1 MSTRRL
7 CVVVDGI
14 DLFRAPWKLSGRA
27 PEARELMDYAAL
39 LQWAEA
45 EPFGERATAGHYYQ
59 RDHDAAETF
68 HGALERLG
76 WTLHLTPREQGW
88 KVQKQALLAILR
100 MLQRVDCDVLYC
112 CGDSYGGRIT
122 KALHRLAER
131 DGRGLAIA
139 CFDGFRTIDEGPWRV
154 YDIVRDTGAM
164 PETIYDPLP
173 PSAQP
178 PQRWTSASPPNG
190 SDPQLATAL
199 RRAGA
204 APRAPAAAEQVLL
217 LIDWHDIDQRMAA
230 IFQRAGQSGIA
241 DAAWPQVGRWLGER
255 SPNAAMR
262 AAAYIEDDQ
271 DAAST
276 ASAAGVEPV
285 VLRGFAQPGRAARTA
300 IAKALAL
307 LIERGW
313 RGDLYLAS
321 HDAAHL
327 PALERLAQAGGGI
340 YAVGFLE
347 QFGPAFGQSRQVR
360 LLDLERDAGAFAQ
373 PLPGRFP
380 PIEPVDYDP
389 LASFGDLFERGRAP
403 FTSGR

>member
-1 MSTRRL
+1 MSARHL
-7 CVVVDGI
+7 CVVVDGE
-14 DLFRAPWKLSGRA
+14 DQSRAPWKLSGRA
-27 PEARELMDYAAL
+27 PEARERMDYAAL

-45 EPFGERATAGHYYQ
+45 GPFGERAAAGHYYQ
-59 RDHDAAETF
+59 RDYDAAEAF
-68 HGALERLG
+68 HRALEGLG
-76 WTLHLTPREQGW
+76 WTLHLTPQEQGW
-88 KVQKQALLAILR
+88 RVQKEALLAILR

-112 CGDSYGGRIT
+112 GGDSYGGRIT
-122 KALHRLAER
+122 AALHRLAER
-131 DGRGLAIA
+131 EGRGLAIA
-139 CFDGFRTIDEGPWRV
+139 CFDGFRTIDEGPWQV

-190 SDPQLATAL
+190 SDPQLASAL

-204 APRAPAAAEQVLL
+204 APRPAAAAKQVLL
-217 LIDWHDIDQRMAA
+217 LVDWHDIDQRLAA
-230 IFQRAGQSGIA
+230 ICERAGQSGIA
-241 DAAWPQVGRWLGER
+241 GAAWPQVGRWLGER
-255 SPNAAMR
+255 SPSAAMR

-271 DAAST
+271 NVAAA
-276 ASAAGVEPV
+276 ASAAGIEPV

-300 IAKALAL
+300 IAKALNL

-321 HDAAHL
+321 HDAAYL
-327 PALERLAQAGGGI
+327 PALERLAQAGGGV

-347 QFGPAFGQSRQVR
+347 QFAPAFGQSQMVR

-380 PIEPVDYDP
+380 PIEPVNYDP
-389 LASFGDLFERGRAP
+389 LASFGDLFKRG
-403 FTSGR
+403 

>member
-1 MSTRRL
+1 MPERRL
-7 CVVVDGI
+7 CLVVDGE
-14 DLFRAPWKLSGRA
+14 DLFRAPWKVAGRA
-27 PEARELMDYAAL
+27 PEARERMSYGAL
-39 LQWAEA
+39 LQWAGA
-45 EPFGERATAGHYYQ
+45 EPFGERAVAGHYYQ
-59 RDHDAAETF
+59 RDHDAAEPF
-68 HGALERLG
+68 RAALEQLG
-76 WTLHLTPREQGW
+76 WTLHLTPYQQGW
-88 KVQKQALLAILR
+88 QVQKEALLAILR
-100 MLQRVDCDVLYC
+100 TLQRVDCDVLYC
-112 CGDSYGGRIT
+112 GGDSYGGRIT
-122 KALHRLAER
+122 AALQQLADR
-131 DGRGLAIA
+131 NGRGLAVA
-139 CFDGFRTIDEGPWRV
+139 CFDGFRTIDEGPWQV

-190 SDPQLATAL
+190 SDPQLASAL

-204 APRAPAAAEQVLL
+204 APRPAAAAKQALL
-217 LIDWHDIDQRMAA
+217 LVDWHDIDQRLAA
-230 IFQRAGQSGIA
+230 ICERAGQSGIA
-241 DAAWPQVGRWLGER
+241 GAAWPQVGRWLGER
-255 SPNAAMR
+255 SPSAAMR

-271 DAAST
+271 NVAAA
-276 ASAAGVEPV
+276 ASAAGIEPV

-300 IAKALAL
+300 IAKALNL

-327 PALERLAQAGGGI
+327 PALERLAQAGGGV

-347 QFGPAFGQSRQVR
+347 QFAPAFGQSQMVR

-380 PIEPVDYDP
+380 PIEPVNYDP
-389 LASFGDLFERGRAP
+389 LASFGDLFKRG
-403 FTSGR
+403 